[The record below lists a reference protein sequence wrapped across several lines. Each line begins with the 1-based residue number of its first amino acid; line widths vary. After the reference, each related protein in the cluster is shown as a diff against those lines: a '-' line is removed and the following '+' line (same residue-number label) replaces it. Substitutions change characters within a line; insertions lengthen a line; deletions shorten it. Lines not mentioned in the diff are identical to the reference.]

1 MKIDQLMSNINK
13 LKVPENGYVLIYDRG
28 LYYGLK
34 HTGEYAIASDIDKN
48 YTTYVQSSKN
58 LMLETNVNVLVK
70 KDNSFEE
77 KKLSIITLN
86 RDASKYIEIFM
97 LLFNAFK
104 DSPKCNDLSVL
115 FYDLLELFSRQKS
128 YSEIELQGLYGELFF
143 IYVYKIK
150 KNVDLTH
157 YYQRENFRKFD
168 FSLSEKE
175 KIDVKTT
182 LSKNRTHHFLLDQLN
197 TSRYYIYIVSIMLE
211 KDDKGLSLLDLIEF
225 CLKNFDCNYDFVKN
239 MHNILLNTNKD
250 ILSAIRYNENYL
262 IENLRIYNAL
272 DIPRIKEK
280 TQDGVYNVKFESDL
294 TNVTGYSTLTQT
306 DNEIIKLSKQSCD

>member
-1 MKIDQLMSNINK
+1 MTTGNNLN
-13 LKVPENGYVLIYDRG
+13 VPEKGYVLIYDSG
-28 LYYGLK
+28 LYYGIK

-48 YTTYVQSSKN
+48 YTAYVQSSKN

-70 KDNSFEE
+70 KDNSFDE

-86 RDASKYIEIFM
+86 RNASKYIEIFM

-104 DSPKCNDLSVL
+104 DSLKCNDLSVL

-157 YYQRENFRKFD
+157 YYQRENYRKFD
-168 FSLSEKE
+168 FSISGKE

-182 LSKNRTHHFLLDQLN
+182 LSKNRTHHFLLEQLN
-197 TSRYYIYIVSIMLE
+197 TFRYNIYIVSIMLE

-239 MHNILLNTNKD
+239 MQNILLNTNKD
-250 ILSAIRYNENYL
+250 ILSTVRYNENYL

-294 TNVTGYSTLTQT
+294 TNVTRYSSLTQI
-306 DNEIIKLSKQSCD
+306 DNEIIKLTKQNCD

>member
-1 MKIDQLMSNINK
+1 MKIDQLMSNINNLNVSEK
-13 LKVPENGYVLIYDRG
+13 GYVLIYDSG
-28 LYYGLK
+28 LYYGIK

-48 YTTYVQSSKN
+48 YTAYVQSSKN

-70 KDNSFEE
+70 KDNSFDE

-86 RDASKYIEIFM
+86 RNASKYIEIFM

-157 YYQRENFRKFD
+157 YYQRENYRKFD

-182 LSKNRTHHFLLDQLN
+182 LSKNRTHHFLLEQLN
-197 TSRYYIYIVSIMLE
+197 TSRYNIYIASIMLE

-239 MHNILLNTNKD
+239 MHNILLNTNID
-250 ILSAIRYNENYL
+250 ILSAIRYNEDYL

-294 TNVTGYSTLTQT
+294 TNVNKYISL
-306 DNEIIKLSKQSCD
+306 DHDEDLINIPLR

>member
-13 LKVPENGYVLIYDRG
+13 LKVPEKGYVLIYDSG

-48 YTTYVQSSKN
+48 YTAYVQSSKN

-77 KKLSIITLN
+77 NKLSIITLN
-86 RDASKYIEIFM
+86 RGASKYIEIFM

-157 YYQRENFRKFD
+157 YYQREIYRKFD

-182 LSKNRTHHFLLDQLN
+182 LSKNRTHHFLLEQLN
-197 TSRYYIYIVSIMLE
+197 TSRYNIYIASIMLE

-239 MHNILLNTNKD
+239 MHNILLNTNID
-250 ILSAIRYNENYL
+250 ILSAIRYNEDYL

-294 TNVTGYSTLTQT
+294 TNVNKYISL
-306 DNEIIKLSKQSCD
+306 DHDEDLINIPLR